1 MSYHLPISK
10 SLNIKYSLYISNPL
24 DISNKGLF
32 CTELTYI
39 VLYGIVFISSFIDT
53 IHNVNHVSSTYS
65 TDITCLQAST
75 LHRYFNKAQI
85 TINIFIGIG
94 IGVPL
99 VPWSPR

>member
-24 DISNKGLF
+24 NISNKGLF

-53 IHNVNHVSSTYS
+53 IHNVNHVSITYS
-65 TDITCLQAST
+65 TYITSLQTST
-75 LHRYFNKAQI
+75 LHRYLI
-85 TINIFIGIG
+85 R
-94 IGVPL
+94 L
-99 VPWSPR
+99 RLL